1 MTAKITIA
9 KPGGGAIDLTSFT
22 GRKGAPFI
30 DGQISPIQLGMRFA
44 NGEASQGSLMVM
56 DPEAEI
62 PATDLSYVLPGHKL
76 ITFTEDASGTE
87 IWLARGRLARAE
99 SGRGVAKAANQVEF
113 DVTFE
118 DCNVDLRHAAFSE
131 EWERPAET
139 AAERLYAL
147 AAYCLAGGSSTATVY
162 RADTDIT
169 ISDSHLAPSTGSV
182 AMAAKTYP
190 VGTDPQTVAEE
201 CRIADSRVYG
211 VVIHHTGGSHLC
223 MLYVAE
229 TDHTTYTTPV
239 KISDQV
245 SDWDPDDASAPVVEP
260 IWDQGKAT
268 LWDPQSTISGLVSV
282 WSGGSV
288 YVTNPTAESY
298 YGHWV
303 DTYYDADATT
313 EAEATAN
320 ANGLLAYGDIT
331 HLTHRVSIVL
341 AASQVHLIA
350 AGMSIQIK
358 AAAALG
364 GTYLGTW
371 QTRRIAE
378 CKFEP
383 RADGKYFVRLSLDR
397 VARSKRPSPGK
408 AQPAATT
415 PHPAPPSP
423 TPSGGTALWSV
434 DYASGDDSWTNACT
448 ATGGSMP
455 TSLSPWT
462 SALHGCSGM
471 AGCAHPTGWR
481 MVLMDAGQRQRT
493 DAATAHC
500 SARGGDGHRHT
511 STSTMTTARPATARP
526 TTSRK
531 PTTSARS
538 ATASRTTARSNSW
551 SDKTFILTP
560 PAGSTMLRLKF
571 SFDGAIQS
579 GSITEN
585 ATTPDTDP
593 YAIDNPGTSPYFAR
607 SDDPRFTA
615 DDEHKISKIIR
626 LLTNNS
632 GGDLTAGAVVVLD
645 DTGFTTT
652 STAAS
657 AVGMVGILLADTTDG
672 SDGYVQFIAP
682 QSASAIPA
690 GVTGASADD
699 YLFTSSTP
707 GEATAD
713 ATRAAGAF
721 GRILAVD
728 GSGVPT
734 LVELWGV
741 PDGSGASTTAAAATA
756 PSPVVADFSNPP
768 TELEIEA
775 AIDYPSNVAGQTYVL
790 QDSSTGRHY
799 AAVSDGLAFQV
810 VPLVAS
816 VASALSSELVAS
828 GSGGA
833 MLYLN
838 YPSAVYYN
846 GVTYFGYV
854 SGATGNVEIRTYT
867 HATGVVS
874 SATVLHSA
882 LEVDAHD
889 SPAIL
894 IRDSDHK
901 VVVVY
906 CKHADSNE
914 FYLRISSSAESI
926 AAFGTE
932 VNLHSSVGA
941 TNYTYPSIFQL
952 TGESS
957 SPIYIFF
964 RDDNSVSSA
973 KWSYTKSTDDGS
985 TWSAITQVYSVPGA
999 RAYCL
1004 FRQTSTT
1011 RIDALA
1017 DEANPAAV
1025 DNTPAVH
1032 FYYEA
1037 GAWHTSD
1044 GTVISASLPFSY
1056 GSCTE
1061 VYDGSGGSVE
1071 PADIGVNSAGHL
1083 VVAFG
1088 IFLNPTP
1095 SSGSSCYYGVWDGS
1109 AWTTHLVAAD
1119 ARYMAIDPA
1128 AGDVVYLVDNSST
1141 DAMYK
1146 YTATDEGVAWTA
1158 ELVHSPGSGQVMW
1171 PNPVKDHAADLKVMW
1186 PQGTYTT
1193 YTAFTP
1199 LSIRGSAK

>member
-448 ATGGSMP
+448 ATGG
-455 TSLSPWT
+455 TSNFKSPWAA
-462 SALHGCSGM
+462 ALHSCSGM
-471 AGCAHPTGWR
+471 AGARLIQGGAWYSWMGASDNELTLQLRIARRGAETGSSY
-481 MVLMDAGQRQRT
+481 LYIDY
-493 DAATAHC
+493 D
-500 SARGGDGHRHT
+500 DG
-511 STSTMTTARPATARP
+511 TTCDGKANHVEETYNISPVGYGFLDNCG
-526 TTSRK
+526 
-531 PTTSARS
+531 
-538 ATASRTTARSNSW
+538 SNSW
-551 SDKTFILTP
+551 SDKVFILTP

-585 ATTPDTDP
+585 ATPGTDP
-593 YAIDNPGTSPYFAR
+593 DNAIDYDGWPHDDVGNFLPADYTKAR
-607 SDDPRFTA
+607 LDANETA
-615 DDEHKISKIIR
+615 ASHPTDRIMS
-626 LLTNNS
+626 NNS
-632 GGDLTAGAVVVLD
+632 GGDLSAGAVVIPD
-645 DTGFTTT
+645 SSDAIGGF
-652 STAAS
+652 
-657 AVGMVGILLADTTDG
+657 
-672 SDGYVQFIAP
+672 
-682 QSASAIPA
+682 
-690 GVTGASADD
+690 
-699 YLFTSSTP
+699 
-707 GEATAD
+707 
-713 ATRAAGAF
+713 
-721 GRILAVD
+721 ILATTGYADGQVD
-728 GSGVPT
+728 VPGGGHRRR
-734 LVELWGV
+734 LGRLR
-741 PDGSGASTTAAAATA
+741 A
-756 PSPVVADFSNPP
+756 P
-768 TELEIEA
+768 
-775 AIDYPSNVAGQTYVL
+775 
-790 QDSSTGRHY
+790 GRH
-799 AAVSDGLAFQV
+799 GQQR
-810 VPLVAS
+810 P
-816 VASALSSELVAS
+816 
-828 GSGGA
+828 
-833 MLYLN
+833 
-838 YPSAVYYN
+838 
-846 GVTYFGYV
+846 
-854 SGATGNVEIRTYT
+854 
-867 HATGVVS
+867 
-874 SATVLHSA
+874 
-882 LEVDAHD
+882 
-889 SPAIL
+889 
-894 IRDSDHK
+894 
-901 VVVVY
+901 
-906 CKHADSNE
+906 
-914 FYLRISSSAESI
+914 
-926 AAFGTE
+926 
-932 VNLHSSVGA
+932 
-941 TNYTYPSIFQL
+941 
-952 TGESS
+952 
-957 SPIYIFF
+957 
-964 RDDNSVSSA
+964 
-973 KWSYTKSTDDGS
+973 
-985 TWSAITQVYSVPGA
+985 
-999 RAYCL
+999 
-1004 FRQTSTT
+1004 
-1011 RIDALA
+1011 
-1017 DEANPAAV
+1017 
-1025 DNTPAVH
+1025 
-1032 FYYEA
+1032 
-1037 GAWHTSD
+1037 
-1044 GTVISASLPFSY
+1044 
-1056 GSCTE
+1056 
-1061 VYDGSGGSVE
+1061 
-1071 PADIGVNSAGHL
+1071 
-1083 VVAFG
+1083 
-1088 IFLNPTP
+1088 
-1095 SSGSSCYYGVWDGS
+1095 
-1109 AWTTHLVAAD
+1109 
-1119 ARYMAIDPA
+1119 
-1128 AGDVVYLVDNSST
+1128 
-1141 DAMYK
+1141 
-1146 YTATDEGVAWTA
+1146 
-1158 ELVHSPGSGQVMW
+1158 PGSG
-1171 PNPVKDHAADLKVMW
+1171 
-1186 PQGTYTT
+1186 
-1193 YTAFTP
+1193 
-1199 LSIRGSAK
+1199 RGRLRR